1 MAVDRPLDDT
11 DTRIIT
17 ALSQD
22 GRTPVAELARLA
34 DVSEATARRRLE
46 WLIGEGFISVAAIP
60 NPGRVGLTVAAML
73 EFDVEPAQ
81 LDRAAAALSA
91 FDEVVFVSTLIGE
104 RQLAA
109 SVLLPS
115 IQAFHRFMTERLAT
129 VPGLRAVRSS
139 LIGNVYKLPLRIP
152 LQMLAGAE

>member
-1 MAVDRPLDDT
+1 MADRPLDDT
-11 DTRIIT
+11 DARIIT

-34 DVSEATARRRLE
+34 DVSEATARRRLD

-73 EFDVEPAQ
+73 EFEVEPAQ
-81 LDRAAAALSA
+81 LDAAAAALSLL
-91 FDEVVFVSTLIGE
+91 DEVVFVSTLIGE

-115 IQAFHRFMTERLAT
+115 VQAFHRFMAERLAT
-129 VPGLRAVRSS
+129 VPGLRSVRSS

-152 LQMLAGAE
+152 LQMLPGAA

>member
-1 MAVDRPLDDT
+1 MADRPLDDT
-11 DTRIIT
+11 DARIIT

-34 DVSEATARRRLE
+34 DVSEGTARRRLD

-73 EFDVEPAQ
+73 EFEVEPAQ
-81 LDRAAAALSA
+81 LDAAAAALSLL
-91 FDEVVFVSTLIGE
+91 DEVVFVSTLIGE

-115 IQAFHRFMTERLAT
+115 VQAFHRFMTERLAT
-129 VPGLRAVRSS
+129 VPGLRGVRSS

-152 LQMLAGAE
+152 LQMLAGAA

>member
-1 MAVDRPLDDT
+1 MADRPLDDT
-11 DTRIIT
+11 DARIIT

-22 GRTPVAELARLA
+22 GRIPVAELARLA
-34 DVSEATARRRLE
+34 DVSEGTARRRLD

-73 EFDVEPAQ
+73 EFEVEPAE
-81 LDRAAAALSA
+81 LDRAAAALSG

-115 IQAFHRFMTERLAT
+115 VQAFHRFMAERLAT
-129 VPGLRAVRSS
+129 VPGIRGVRSS

-152 LQMLAGAE
+152 IQILAGAA